1 MKKVVL
7 TRPHESLDISQVLK
21 TIFYERSNSMMNC
34 MQMVCL
40 TASLE
45 VGGGFS
51 MKDSDENVH
60 RIHLHFL

>member
-7 TRPHESLDISQVLK
+7 TRGPHESLDISQVLK

-40 TASLE
+40 AASLE
-45 VGGGFS
+45 GVS
-51 MKDSDENVH
+51 P
-60 RIHLHFL
+60 

>member
-45 VGGGFS
+45 GVFS

-60 RIHLHFL
+60 RIHLHFV